1 MSNNTIKR
9 QLRAVNELI
18 DYYEKD
24 PVGRRGITA
33 DGTCCYRTPE
43 GKSCA
48 VGRAMNKKGYA
59 EYRGNTSLTVEGI
72 YKFHDENPDDL
83 FQVKYKGLGRDFWVK
98 MQTIHDGG
106 WNWDLEENTIS
117 EQGEKRVKSLIFEI
131 ERGEYA

>member
-1 MSNNTIKR
+1 M
-9 QLRAVNELI
+9 
-18 DYYEKD
+18 
-24 PVGRRGITA
+24 TA
-33 DGTCCYRTPE
+33 G
-43 GKSCA
+43 
-48 VGRAMNKKGYA
+48 
-59 EYRGNTSLTVEGI
+59 GI
-72 YKFHDENPDDL
+72 YKFYDENPDDL